1 MTRPD
6 AQSHAPIHGGTPWTW
21 VPWHVAEG
29 PSEVRCAEGWLV
41 CTTSSDDHAR
51 LIAAAPEL
59 LEAAIAVL
67 EPYKTLTDDA
77 LVSGILMEFG
87 PPKPEKGA
95 ALLLIRKAI
104 ALATDPQGE

>member
-59 LEAAIAVL
+59 LDAL
-67 EPYKTLTDDA
+67 RKLTFMARTGGQTAGRDDA
-77 LVSGILMEFG
+77 LC
-87 PPKPEKGA
+87 A
-95 ALLLIRKAI
+95 ACDAAEAAMAKVA
-104 ALATDPQGE
+104 A